1 VFETGSMGGV
11 NSRFPDPIAAA
22 SAGAENLAATKFVLS
37 IHSKALFSV
46 CAWKKTEKW
55 TLD

>member
-1 VFETGSMGGV
+1 MGGV

-46 CAWKKTEKW
+46 CAWKKTEKR